1 MPEPYN
7 YTLQIPSMFERISQ
21 LKNIDVQNEQMKAF
35 QQDREMKIAAQNMA
49 IDQQRKQNLLLEN
62 LIKNPNPT
70 ARDFSMVSMLMPKD
84 KAEAIQKSWE
94 TLESSNQKNQLL
106 FGGQVMSALTAG
118 KPEIAIKFLE
128 ERAKSEVNAG
138 RDGKIWDT
146 YSKLIAV
153 DPDKG
158 LKTFGVMIASLPGG
172 DKVLESAIKAQKGP
186 SEVGKSEAEAE
197 KARVEAG
204 FAPAVA
210 QAGLESTKAGT
221 KNTLNQITDRAARLG
236 LDKDK
241 LATETQLKLEEMK
254 RKGTELDAEAKKLI
268 NTSAIESVASSQFA
282 GRLKDLAGRILAEG
296 GGKGAWNTVGKLF
309 ENITG
314 TQDEWTKTRNEY
326 VRLKNNYVLK
336 NLPQG
341 PASDKDI
348 KFAMEA
354 LPPDNANAAYIAQ
367 FLQGMAKMSEIDSKV
382 KDAQADWVDSVG
394 SLGRPR
400 KDINVKGTIVPAGTN
415 FNEFMYNYLEREHQK
430 ENIKTGVEQA
440 KPKGYMKYGVQ

>member
-1 MPEPYN
+1 
-7 YTLQIPSMFERISQ
+7 MFERISQ
-21 LKNIDVQNEQMKAF
+21 LQNIDVQNEQMKAF
-35 QQDREMKIAAQNMA
+35 RQDREMKLAAQNMA
-49 IDQQRKQNLLLEN
+49 IDQQRRQNAMIEN
-62 LIKNPNPT
+62 LMKNPNPT
-70 ARDFSMVSMLMPKD
+70 VRDFSMVSMLMPKD
-84 KAEAIQKSWE
+84 RAEAIQKSAE
-94 TLESSNQKNQLL
+94 AIDADTQKKHLL
-106 FGGQVMSALTAG
+106 FGGQVMAALTAG
-118 KPEIAIKFLE
+118 KPEIAIQFLD
-128 ERAKSEVNAG
+128 ERAKSEINAG
-138 RDGKIWDT
+138 RDGRMWDT

-158 LKTFGVMIASLPGG
+158 MKTFGVMLASVPGG
-172 DKVLESAIKAQKGP
+172 DKVLDSALKAQQGP
-186 SEVGKSEAEAE
+186 SQVAKSESEAE

-204 FAPAVA
+204 FAPRKIAGEIGLTEA
-210 QAGLESTKAGT
+210 QT
-221 KNTLNQITDRAARLG
+221 KNTLNQISDRANRLG

-241 LATETQLKLEEMK
+241 FASEIGLKLEELK
-254 RKGTELDAEAKKLI
+254 RKGTDLDTEAKKLI

-296 GGKGAWNTVGKLF
+296 GGKGAWNSVGKLF
-309 ENITG
+309 ENLTG

-400 KDINVKGTIVPAGTN
+400 KDINVKGTMVPAGTN
-415 FNEFMYNYLEREHQK
+415 FNEFMYAYLEKEHEKQK
-430 ENIKTGVEQA
+430 TKAGAEQA
-440 KPKGYMKYGVQ
+440 KTKGYMKYGGQ